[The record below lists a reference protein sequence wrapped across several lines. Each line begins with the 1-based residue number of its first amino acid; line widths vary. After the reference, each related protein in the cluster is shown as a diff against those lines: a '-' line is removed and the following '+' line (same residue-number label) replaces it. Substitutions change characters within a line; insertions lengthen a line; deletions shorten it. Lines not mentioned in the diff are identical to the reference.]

1 MMMTDALFSAPRLR
15 VSQKQISAILD
26 YAKQMA
32 AKNVPS
38 KDALK
43 QFRKKCIEKLGDP
56 TKKVRFAS
64 GNIAYVNDM
73 HVAAARVSLA
83 GGSILFQMLKCQ
95 SRPMGTPRY
104 GQSCGVCRRT
114 RRSKMWARMLST

>member
-1 MMMTDALFSAPRLR
+1 MGGR
-15 VSQKQISAILD
+15 
-26 YAKQMA
+26 
-32 AKNVPS
+32 NVPT

-64 GNIAYVNDM
+64 GNIAFVNDM

-83 GGSILFQMLKCQ
+83 GASAGFKKLNF
-95 SRPMGTPRY
+95 
-104 GQSCGVCRRT
+104 
-114 RRSKMWARMLST
+114 